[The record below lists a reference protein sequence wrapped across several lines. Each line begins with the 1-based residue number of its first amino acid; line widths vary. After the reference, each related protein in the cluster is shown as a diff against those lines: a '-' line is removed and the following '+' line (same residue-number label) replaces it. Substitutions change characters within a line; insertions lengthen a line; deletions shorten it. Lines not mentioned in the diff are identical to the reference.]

1 MCIVACS
8 GVWSEAL
15 RLQREQTSDAA
26 LIPYLQQ
33 PGISLGP
40 IRLQA
45 FGAILMTAV
54 LVGEALYRRRL
65 RHVRLDVDTGMALAW
80 YILVA
85 GFVGA
90 HLFSL
95 ILYFPSKLERN
106 PLLLFKVWED
116 VSSFGGMIGGAIG
129 AVLYLRLRTTTL
141 SALTKWAYLDA
152 VAYVAPFGW
161 AIGRVACTL
170 AHDHPGGVTSFPLAI
185 SLSTQRA
192 QSFIARV
199 YADAGKVLPP
209 LSEPSR
215 LGFHDLG
222 WYEFLYLA
230 LIVAPLFVWLD
241 HRRPDWLKRS
251 GAWVMT
257 FVFAYAPM
265 RLLMDTL
272 RISDVRYFALTPGQ
286 YAAGILLLGALY
298 LAVRRPAIV
307 EPA

>member
-1 MCIVACS
+1 
-8 GVWSEAL
+8 
-15 RLQREQTSDAA
+15 

-54 LVGEALYRRRL
+54 LVGEAFYRRRL
-65 RHVRLDVDTGMALAW
+65 RHAALDLDTGMALAW

-95 ILYFPSKLERN
+95 ILYFPSRLAHN

-116 VSSFGGMIGGAIG
+116 VSSFGGMIGGAVG
-129 AVLYLRLRTTTL
+129 AALYLRRHAATL
-141 SALTKWAYLDA
+141 SASTQWAYLDA
-152 VAYVAPFGW
+152 VAFVAPFGW
-161 AIGRVACTL
+161 AIGRIACTL

-185 SLSTQRA
+185 SLSTPRA
-192 QSFIARV
+192 QAFIARV

-209 LSEPSR
+209 LSQPSR

-230 LIVAPLFVWLD
+230 VIVAPLFVWLD
-241 HRRPDWLKRS
+241 HRRPQWLNRS
-251 GAWVMT
+251 GGWVLT
-257 FVFAYAPM
+257 FVFLYAPM
-265 RLLMDTL
+265 RLVMDTL
-272 RISDVRYFALTPGQ
+272 RIGDVRYLALTPGQ
-286 YAAGILLLGALY
+286 YAAGILLLGALA
-298 LAVRRPAIV
+298 LAVRRRPLAI
-307 EPA
+307 AA

>member
-1 MCIVACS
+1 L
-8 GVWSEAL
+8 WL
-15 RLQREQTSDAA
+15 RREQTGEVA
-26 LIPYLQQ
+26 LIPYIQQ

-65 RHVRLDVDTGMALAW
+65 RQVALDIDTGMALAW

-95 ILYFPSKLERN
+95 ILYFPSKLAHN

-116 VSSFGGMIGGAIG
+116 VSSFGGMIGGALG
-129 AVLYLRLRTTTL
+129 AVLYLRMHATTL
-141 SALTKWAYLDA
+141 STSTRWAYLDA
-152 VAYVAPFGW
+152 VAFVAPFGW
-161 AIGRVACTL
+161 AIGRVACSL

-199 YADAGKVLPP
+199 YADAGQVLPP
-209 LSEPSR
+209 LSQPSR

-222 WYEFLYLA
+222 WYEFLYLT
-230 LIVAPLFVWLD
+230 LIVVPLFVWLD
-241 HRRPDWLKRS
+241 HRRPEWLKRS

-257 FVFAYAPM
+257 FVFVYAPM
-265 RLLMDTL
+265 RLVMDTL
-272 RISDVRYFALTPGQ
+272 RISDVRYLALTPGQ
-286 YAAGILLLGALY
+286 YAAGILLVGALY
-298 LAVRRPAIV
+298 LALRQQARVA
-307 EPA
+307 AA

>member
-1 MCIVACS
+1 MCIVACW
-8 GVWSEAL
+8 GAWSEAL
-15 RLQREQTSDAA
+15 RLQREQTSDAE

-33 PGISLGP
+33 PGVSLGP

-65 RHVRLDVDTGMALAW
+65 RQLALDLDTGMALAW

-85 GFVGA
+85 GFIGA

-95 ILYFPSKLERN
+95 ILYFPSKLAHN

-129 AVLYLRLRTTTL
+129 AVLYLRIRAKTL
-141 SALTKWAYLDA
+141 SASIKWRYLDA
-152 VAYVAPFGW
+152 VAFVAPFGW
-161 AIGRVACTL
+161 AIGRIACSL

-199 YADAGKVLPP
+199 YADAGLVLPP
-209 LSEPSR
+209 LAQPSR

-222 WYEFLYLA
+222 WYEFLYLS

-241 HRRPDWLKRS
+241 HRRPEWLKRR

-257 FVFAYAPM
+257 FVFAYTPM
-265 RLLMDTL
+265 RLVLDTL
-272 RISDVRYFALTPGQ
+272 RIADVRYLGLTPGQ

-298 LAVRRPAIV
+298 LAARRRTVIEAV
-307 EPA
+307 